1 MHRYEICHQLTDG
14 KNPIIYRVST
24 MQDVARFRNHR
35 QYLGVKNGAA
45 YLHHFN
51 VRGPK
56 VAATGIAAFV
66 GGALLFW
73 GPVAAVAARESI
85 ET

>member
-1 MHRYEICHQLTDG
+1 ML
-14 KNPIIYRVST
+14 
-24 MQDVARFRNHR
+24 QDFATIDSI
-35 QYLGVKNGAA
+35 LVKNGAA

-73 GPVAAVAARESI
+73 GPVAAVAAVAAWESI